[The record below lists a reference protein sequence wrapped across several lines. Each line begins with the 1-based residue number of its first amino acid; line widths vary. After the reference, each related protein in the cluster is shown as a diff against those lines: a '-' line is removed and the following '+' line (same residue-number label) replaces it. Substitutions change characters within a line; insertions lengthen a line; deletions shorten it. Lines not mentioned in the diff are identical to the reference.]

1 MHQTK
6 QLQAHCTSTVD
17 GFSSV
22 LYYCTVILIP
32 WNYKGSEVNIHGAID
47 VAGLHNASWDASH
60 IDMHLNG
67 GTLPFMG
74 TYTSTHLC
82 GSPNQMF
89 WKSVPLDPLRNL
101 SHGCRHSYPDALLGA
116 AIFEGGWDLNDRVG
130 GMELDVKREGSR
142 EFSFMLKRKYETSWD
157 RPTAAVVIITLV
169 IFWLPS
175 SPPKITLGGVSLLLT
190 TFLIDSVTK
199 EFTGSSNVPPIG
211 AFLRSLGGS
220 RTLLT
225 VTA

>member
-1 MHQTK
+1 MDVSGTPCGPLAVMGDPFQGGGNATHYLHEGTKTSVRVDSKGNVVMHQTK

-22 LYYCTVILIP
+22 LYYCSVILIP

-60 IDMHLNG
+60 IDMHLDG
-67 GTLPFMG
+67 GTEPFM
-74 TYTSTHLC
+74 
-82 GSPNQMF
+82 
-89 WKSVPLDPLRNL
+89 
-101 SHGCRHSYPDALLGA
+101 
-116 AIFEGGWDLNDRVG
+116 
-130 GMELDVKREGSR
+130 

-157 RPTAAVVIITLV
+157 RPTAAVVITTLI

-199 EFTGSSNVPPIG
+199 EFTGFKQRASHRCVPPFTG
-211 AFLRSLGGS
+211 WFQDFVDRDCMTNPKGLCKD
-220 RTLLT
+220 
-225 VTA
+225 VK

>member
-22 LYYCTVILIP
+22 LYYCSVILIP

-60 IDMHLNG
+60 IDMHLDG
-67 GTLPFMG
+67 GTGPFMG
-74 TYTSTHLC
+74 TYTPTHLC
-82 GSPNQMF
+82 GSPNRMF
-89 WKSVPLDPLRNL
+89 WKSVPLEPLRKL
-101 SHGCRHSYPDALLGA
+101 SLGCHHSYPDALLGA
-116 AIFEGGWDLNDRVG
+116 AIFDKDFDDRRRS
-130 GMELDVKREGSR
+130 LSSFRERRPFSKLLTFQNP

-157 RPTAAVVIITLV
+157 RPTAAVVITTLI

-211 AFLRSLGGS
+211 VFLRSLAG
-220 RTLLT
+220 
-225 VTA
+225 